1 MGQWKKGKQIKSDTF
16 EMNLV
21 NDSMQMKK
29 NHIFS
34 LQLKFIMNYIAFI
47 ID

>member
-1 MGQWKKGKQIKSDTF
+1 MEKKGKQIKSDTF
-16 EMNLV
+16 EINLV

-29 NHIFS
+29 INIFS